1 MKILLG
7 KEYHKKVLNPLD
19 CGFQPMDRDRCV
31 AAVEKFRNNPRL
43 SGLNFERIGPGRNQN
58 HWSIRASRE
67 LRVILAVELEGE
79 QPCRV
84 GLLNMGH
91 HDPMYEWSH
100 GQGYY
105 TDLDEYGVVWTPP
118 ESADNRDSAL
128 PPSDF
133 EEWMLYLPK
142 QHRRLVNR
150 HYRAG
155 MGRIRGAAGTGKTVV
170 GLHRAVVLGR
180 RYPGE
185 LILVTTFSRSLCV
198 YMERL
203 FQRFPDTPDNVRFVN
218 VDQLASQFLNE
229 HADKIDGSHI
239 TRPQDIDAAFEAAY
253 RLSVSQETNL
263 EDSYLKEEVRRV
275 IKGRGAKKEEYLDTG
290 RFERLGRK
298 RSFKKADREI
308 CWRLREAWDNEM
320 KQLGTIDFPDRLLE
334 ARNLAEKQSNPMYR
348 AAIVDEAQDLTLVGI
363 QFVRALVAG
372 SPKEKLKK
380 DSILMLDDAA
390 QRIYP
395 GGFRPKWAKLDF
407 RGNSD
412 ILEVNFRNTKRIF
425 QAARAVHGEVKFS
438 KGAND
443 DGTVDAVHFERGEG
457 DRPVLIVT
465 NRKELRVLLELIE
478 NLVENEGFKHNE
490 IGVFVL
496 RNGDANKLIKFL
508 KGREIPCVNLKDLLT
523 GPLGD
528 GIRVGTFDR
537 AKGMTYRTV
546 FIPRMGESQFPFSRE
561 SNGTENLAQAALQL
575 PGNEAAPPME
585 ENQEERQLKL
595 DRLYVAM
602 TRARDRLYLI
612 ADEDP
617 CDEIQS
623 ARDHYFDEY
632 PSLAVP

>member
-1 MKILLG
+1 MKILYG
-7 KEYHKKVLNPLD
+7 KEYHRKVRNPLD
-19 CGFQPMDRDRCV
+19 YGFQPKDRDRCV
-31 AAVEKFRNNPRL
+31 EAVEKFRKNPRHP
-43 SGLNFERIGPGRNQN
+43 GLNFEPLGPGRNHN

-67 LRVILAVELEGE
+67 LRVILAVELDGE
-79 QPCRV
+79 QPRRV

-91 HDPMYEWSH
+91 HDPMYEWSR

-105 TDLDEYGVVWTPP
+105 TDLDEYGVFSAAA
-118 ESADNRDSAL
+118 ESADDRDLAL

-150 HYRAG
+150 HYYAG

-198 YMERL
+198 DMARL
-203 FQRFPDTPDNVRFVN
+203 FQRFPDPPDNVRFVN

-229 HADKIDGSHI
+229 QADKIDGSQFL
-239 TRPQDIDAAFEAAY
+239 RRRDIEAAFEIACGK
-253 RLSVSQETNL
+253 SVPQETNL
-263 EDSYLKEEVRRV
+263 DNNYLKEEIQSV
-275 IKGRGAKKEEYLDTG
+275 IKGRDAKKEEYLDTG

-308 CWRLREAWDNEM
+308 CWHLREAWDKEM
-320 KQLGTIDFPDRLLE
+320 KRLGTVDFPDRLVE
-334 ARNLAEKQSNPMYR
+334 ARNLAEKQSKPRYR

-372 SPKEKLKK
+372 NPKEKLRR
-380 DSILMLDDAA
+380 DSILVLDDAA

-425 QAARAVHGEVKFS
+425 QAAQAVRGEVPLS

-465 NRKELRVLLELIE
+465 NRKEVPVLLEQI
-478 NLVENEGFKHNE
+478 NYLVKNEGFRHNE
-490 IGVFVL
+490 IGVLVL
-496 RNGDANKLIKFL
+496 RNGDANKLINFL
-508 KGREIPCVNLKDLLT
+508 KGREIPCVNLKELRS

-537 AKGMTYRTV
+537 AKGMTYRAV

-561 SNGTENLAQAALQL
+561 INGSEKRAQAALQL
-575 PGNEAAPPME
+575 PGNESVLPNE

-617 CDEIQS
+617 CDEIQRS
-623 ARDHYFDEY
+623 RDYYFDEK
-632 PSLAVP
+632 PF

>member
-1 MKILLG
+1 MKIFYA
-7 KEYHKKVLNPLD
+7 KEFHRKFRNPLD
-19 CGFQPMDRDRCV
+19 YGFQPKDRDRCV
-31 AAVEKFRNNPRL
+31 GAVNKFRNNPRHP
-43 SGLNFERIGPGRNQN
+43 GLNFEPLGHGRNYN

-67 LRVILAVELEGE
+67 LRVILAVELEDE
-79 QPCRV
+79 QPRRV

-91 HDPMYEWSH
+91 HDDMYEWSR

-105 TDLDEYGVVWTPP
+105 MDLDEYGVV
-118 ESADNRDSAL
+118 SAAPDSSDNRDLVL
-128 PPSDF
+128 PTSDF

-150 HYRAG
+150 HYFKG

-203 FQRFPDTPDNVRFVN
+203 FQRFPVPPDNVRFVN

-229 HADKIDGSHI
+229 HTDKIDGSWSL
-239 TRPQDIDAAFEAAY
+239 RRQDIEAAFETACK
-253 RLSVSQETNL
+253 LSVPQETNL
-263 EDSYLKEEVRRV
+263 DHNYLKEEIQSV
-275 IKGRGAKKEEYLDTG
+275 IKGRDAKKEEYLDSG

-308 CWRLREAWDNEM
+308 CWRLREAWDKEM
-320 KQLGTIDFPDRLLE
+320 KRLGTVDFPDRLVE
-334 ARNLAEKQSNPMYR
+334 ARNLAEKQSKPRYR

-372 SPKEKLKK
+372 NPKEKLRK

-395 GGFRPKWAKLDF
+395 CGFRPKWAKLDF
-407 RGNSD
+407 KGNSD

-425 QAARAVHGEVKFS
+425 QAARAVLGEVPLS

-465 NRKELRVLLELIE
+465 NRKELLVLLELIE
-478 NLVENEGFKHNE
+478 NLVENEGFKLNE
-490 IGVFVL
+490 IGVFLL
-496 RNGDANKLIKFL
+496 RNDDANKLIEFL
-508 KGREIPCVNLKDLLT
+508 KGRGIPCVNLKDLLS

-537 AKGMTYRTV
+537 AKGMTYRAV

-561 SNGTENLAQAALQL
+561 TNGSEKPAQAALQF
-575 PGNEAAPPME
+575 PGNESAPPGE

-617 CDEIQS
+617 CDEIQRS
-623 ARDHYFDEY
+623 RDYYFDEN
-632 PSLAVP
+632 PSLDAP